1 MEEDYHAE
9 VKRLKTTTNPWE
21 RVIQNVEINSS
32 QYVGSCDVSRM
43 RQKAVLVSSDAAFLH
58 ASQLQ
63 IQNWMDAIG

>member
-9 VKRLKTTTNPWE
+9 VQRMKTSTNPWE

-43 RQKAVLVSSDAAFLH
+43 RQAMIARKNDLTKGGNMKKSVL
-58 ASQLQ
+58 
-63 IQNWMDAIG
+63 